1 MVRMKRTTIV
11 AEESVLHRLR
21 QLADTRGISFGEIV
35 REALE
40 EKLEREQ
47 PPLTFLDVPFEPPP
61 GWPSAREFSEND
73 LYHAEDVRGG

>member
-1 MVRMKRTTIV
+1 MKRTMIV
-11 AEESVLHRLR
+11 AEESVLHRLH

-61 GWPSAREFSEND
+61 GWPSAREYDEESLYRPRGCSRSE
-73 LYHAEDVRGG
+73 